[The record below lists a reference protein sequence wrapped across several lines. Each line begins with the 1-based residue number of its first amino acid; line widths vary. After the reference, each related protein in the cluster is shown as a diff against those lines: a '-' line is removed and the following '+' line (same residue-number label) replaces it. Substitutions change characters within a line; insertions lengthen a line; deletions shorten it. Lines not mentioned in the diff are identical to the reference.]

1 MKKKKSERKSGETGR
16 GKRADKRGEEDEG
29 EGDERREVRAVTS
42 GAALIGSRERGP
54 FLCNL

>member
-1 MKKKKSERKSGETGR
+1 MAKQGEEKEQISVERK
-16 GKRADKRGEEDEG
+16 EDEG
-29 EGDERREVRAVTS
+29 EEDERREVRAVTS